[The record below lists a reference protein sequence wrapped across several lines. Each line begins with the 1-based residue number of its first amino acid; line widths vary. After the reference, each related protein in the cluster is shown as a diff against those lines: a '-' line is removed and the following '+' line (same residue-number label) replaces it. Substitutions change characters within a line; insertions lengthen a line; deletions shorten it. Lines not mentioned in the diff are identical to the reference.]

1 MARASPDGVAPS
13 IRLPAFG
20 PGSVGRVE
28 PPSLAQVILRARA
41 RLAERERLGAKL
53 LWIAMVCIAIPFAI
67 DAMGLTGVITA
78 QARLTTSP
86 LLRDTLVDWS
96 RTLVDT
102 AAVLAE
108 LVLILACMVG
118 ASRFGAGRPKGAWML
133 SLLGAGGFVIWL
145 PVVYGVALEVFPTDI
160 VGALMTSIFPGL
172 GLVGSCLLAAGGL
185 EARLRPVRPY
195 DR

>member
-1 MARASPDGVAPS
+1 MPSPFPDGVSPS
-13 IRLPAFG
+13 VPLPAFG
-20 PGSVGRVE
+20 PRSVGRVE

-53 LWIAMVCIAIPFAI
+53 LWIALVCIAIPFMI

-102 AAVLAE
+102 GAVLLE
-108 LVLILACMVG
+108 LGLILACMVG
-118 ASRFGAGRPKGAWML
+118 ASRFGAGRPKGAWVF
-133 SLLGAGGFVIWL
+133 SLLGVAGFGIWL
-145 PVVYGVALEVFPTDI
+145 PVVYGVAVEVFPTDI
-160 VGALMTSIFPGL
+160 VGALMASIFPGL
-172 GLVGSCLLAAGGL
+172 GVVGSALLVAGGL